1 MCRAAHGEG
10 STGPANI
17 DFRFVGQLQLPT
29 RTSHS
34 YIRALR
40 LSPQA
45 QAQRVIAVRRR
56 GTQLSRTAECSA
68 LSMGSV
74 VLNKFTLLSTYLN
87 GNVGRTSARHTCRPC
102 WPPPVPRVHHRPS
115 DTTLAARQEPS
126 KAAISSQ
133 CQCHRYA
140 LHHLRPHASDMH
152 IISECTVPAT
162 SSIDGVKQWML
173 HAVRVGRDSPQP
185 TPCPAA
191 ALPCCSDLA
200 HRQAGLV
207 RVVRHRGV
215 RNRRRRARR
224 PRCGPRCGRL
234 LGLGRV
240 VIVQRFEHRGRG
252 LVEHRA

>member
-1 MCRAAHGEG
+1 MFSINLPYFQHISTETLGEHQRGTRAGRVGRRQCRAFI
-10 STGPANI
+10 TGP
-17 DFRFVGQLQLPT
+17 VTQ
-29 RTSHS
+29 HW
-34 YIRALR
+34 
-40 LSPQA
+40 
-45 QAQRVIAVRRR
+45 QRVKSPAK
-56 GTQLSRTAECSA
+56 Q
-68 LSMGSV
+68 
-74 VLNKFTLLSTYLN
+74 
-87 GNVGRTSARHTCRPC
+87 
-102 WPPPVPRVHHRPS
+102 
-115 DTTLAARQEPS
+115 Q
-126 KAAISSQ
+126 ISSQ

-173 HAVRVGRDSPQP
+173 HGVRVGRDSPQP

-234 LGLGRV
+234 VGLGRV